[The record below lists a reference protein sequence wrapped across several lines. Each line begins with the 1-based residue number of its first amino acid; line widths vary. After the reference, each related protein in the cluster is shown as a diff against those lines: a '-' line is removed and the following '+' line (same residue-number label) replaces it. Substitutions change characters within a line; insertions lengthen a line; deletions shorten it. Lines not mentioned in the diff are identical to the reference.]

1 MLDYCSNHTFK
12 LPLQKF
18 NGHSLKHAHAHTF
31 IYFFMVNSMSMC
43 MFSLTLSP
51 AFMHTPINTQLTGN
65 QMPLFVKFHFSSHEL
80 IKEAAIDSAA
90 LKERAI

>member
-1 MLDYCSNHTFK
+1 MLGIYLFLVEPQQSLHKTHIQTFPSVWK
-12 LPLQKF
+12 TKHVQVF
-18 NGHSLKHAHAHTF
+18 SLFLSVPHVCAHTD
-31 IYFFMVNSMSMC
+31 
-43 MFSLTLSP
+43 
-51 AFMHTPINTQLTGN
+51 TPIDTQLTGN

>member
-1 MLDYCSNHTFK
+1 MLGIYLFLEEPQQSLHKTHIQTFPSVRK
-12 LPLQKF
+12 TKHVQVF
-18 NGHSLKHAHAHTF
+18 SRSLSLMCAHTD
-31 IYFFMVNSMSMC
+31 
-43 MFSLTLSP
+43 
-51 AFMHTPINTQLTGN
+51 TPIDTQLTGN